1 MIGIKLEEWIGTLRL
16 NAKNNSSYSRY
27 RKWTILRVLC
37 LAVIFSLSIPAI
49 LYLTNFQYSSLF
61 SLDNHSDSDKSAT
74 DIPASC
80 AINTDAQ
87 PQKVADN
94 TLGGSQEITDVTG
107 PGDSLYSLLI
117 DNLADENMAEKLAHS
132 FASTIEQ
139 SLEIPF
145 DHSAPLQVGKRYS
158 ITVDREGKFLQA
170 ALELEAAHVFHAAL
184 DENGLRCWKE
194 EVVLD
199 FKTETISFEISG
211 TLTESVLNTGEG
223 SELALKLS
231 NLFRWDID
239 FQSESF
245 KGDVCKVLFERR
257 YADDRPSGYGRIL
270 CAVYEGKKTGTKT
283 AVLFNNEYYDA
294 KGLELKKN
302 FLRSPLSV
310 IRVTSRYG
318 RRYHPVL
325 RVWRKHNGVDYGAA
339 QGTPVWSI
347 SSGVVMFAGWQNGY
361 GNYVCIRH
369 DNGYESRYGHLHR
382 IFVAKGQRVKQ
393 RQRIGSVGMTG
404 LATGAHLD
412 FQLLVNNKH
421 VNPLNVKMAQSIR
434 TVPVPLNERFSRL
447 AQERLHA
454 LRGIMV
460 SSGTTA
466 ESRVSMQ

>member
-1 MIGIKLEEWIGTLRL
+1 MRLR
-16 NAKNNSSYSRY
+16 ARNNSSYSRY
-27 RKWTILRVLC
+27 SKAGMLRFIV
-37 LAVIFSLSIPAI
+37 LAVFLLASVPSILHLTNIGYTSIFSA
-49 LYLTNFQYSSLF
+49 NSS
-61 SLDNHSDSDKSAT
+61 SDPDKSTT
-74 DIPASC
+74 DNSGSC
-80 AINTDAQ
+80 AINADSQT
-87 PQKVADN
+87 QKVADN

-117 DNLADENMAEKLAHS
+117 DNLADENMANELAKS
-132 FASTIEQ
+132 FAATIEH

-145 DHSAPLQVGKRYS
+145 DQNAPLQVGKRYS
-158 ITVDREGKFLQA
+158 ITVDRDGKFLLA
-170 ALELEAAHVFHAAL
+170 ALELEAAHVFHAAQ

-199 FKTETISFEISG
+199 FKTETISFEICG

-223 SELALKLS
+223 PELALKLS

-245 KGDVCKVLFERR
+245 RGDFCKVLFERR

-347 SSGVVMFAGWQNGY
+347 SSGVVTVAGWQNGY

-404 LATGAHLD
+404 LATGPHLD

-421 VNPLNVKMAQSIR
+421 VNPLNVKMAHSIR
-434 TVPVPLNERFSRL
+434 TVPAPLNERFSRL

-460 SSGTTA
+460 SRGATS

>member
-1 MIGIKLEEWIGTLRL
+1 MRL
-16 NAKNNSSYSRY
+16 SAKNNSSYSRY
-27 RKWTILRVLC
+27 SKSAILRVVF
-37 LAVIFSLSIPAI
+37 LAVILSVSIPTI
-49 LYLTNFQYSSLF
+49 LYLTNIRLTSPFTLGGQG
-61 SLDNHSDSDKSAT
+61 DSDNSSS
-74 DIPASC
+74 DNPASC
-80 AINTDAQ
+80 ATSTDSL

-107 PGDSLYSLLI
+107 PGDSLHSLLI
-117 DNLADENMAEKLAHS
+117 DNLADENMALELAQT
-132 FASTIEQ
+132 FATTIEQ
-139 SLEIPF
+139 SLATPF

-184 DENGLRCWKE
+184 DESGLRCWKE

-199 FKTETISFEISG
+199 FKTETISFDISG

-223 SELALKLS
+223 PEFALKLS

-239 FQSESF
+239 FQSESV

-270 CAVYEGKKTGTKT
+270 CAVYEGKKTGAKT

-393 RQRIGSVGMTG
+393 RQRIGSVGMSG
-404 LATGAHLD
+404 LATGPHLD

-434 TVPVPLNERFSRL
+434 TVPGPLNERFSRL

-454 LRGIMV
+454 LKGIMV
-460 SSGTTA
+460 SRGTA
-466 ESRVSMQ
+466 SESRVSMQ

>member
-1 MIGIKLEEWIGTLRL
+1 MTTLKTSRL
-16 NAKNNSSYSRY
+16 NTPFITRSRKKSYVRAITTVAALIVSVFGIYRFMDSGYEFAFNCDLKADSSS
-27 RKWTILRVLC
+27 VQ
-37 LAVIFSLSIPAI
+37 SQSGP
-49 LYLTNFQYSSLF
+49 
-61 SLDNHSDSDKSAT
+61 
-74 DIPASC
+74 SC
-80 AINTDAQ
+80 AVPTSSESTDKAI
-87 PQKVADN
+87 DN
-94 TLGGSQEITDVTG
+94 TLGGSQEITDVTA

-117 DNLADENMAEKLAHS
+117 DNLADESTAEGLARS
-132 FASTIEQ
+132 FATTIEQ
-139 SLEIPF
+139 SLGTPF
-145 DHSAPLQVGKRYS
+145 DHNAPLQTGKRYS
-158 ITVDREGKFLQA
+158 ITVDREGRLLQA
-170 ALELEAAHVFHAAL
+170 ALELEAAHVFHAVQ

-199 FKTETISFEISG
+199 FKTETISFQIAG

-223 SELALKLS
+223 AELALKLS

-239 FQSESF
+239 FHSESVR
-245 KGDVCKVLFERR
+245 GDSCRVLFERR

-270 CAVYEGKKTGTKT
+270 CAVYEGRKTGVKT
-283 AVLFNNEYYDA
+283 AILFNNEYYDA

-318 RRYHPVL
+318 KRYHPVL

-347 SSGVVMFAGWQNGY
+347 AGGTVTFAGWQNGY
-361 GNYVCIRH
+361 GNYVIIKH

-412 FQLLVNNKH
+412 FQLLVKNKH
-421 VNPLNVKMAQSIR
+421 VNPLNVKMAQSLR
-434 TVPVPLNERFSRL
+434 TVPAPLNERFTRL
-447 AQERLHA
+447 AQERLMT
-454 LRGIMV
+454 LKGLMV
-460 SSGTTA
+460 TQGFGTASKSSF
-466 ESRVSMQ
+466 

>member
-1 MIGIKLEEWIGTLRL
+1 MRL
-16 NAKNNSSYSRY
+16 SSRNNSSYSRY
-27 RKWTILRVLC
+27 SKAGVFRA
-37 LAVIFSLSIPAI
+37 AVIVVVLFAVVPAVI
-49 LYLTNFQYSSLF
+49 YFLGDQYSSLF
-61 SLDNHSDSDKSAT
+61 GLKDSPDDAASAQENS
-74 DIPASC
+74 ASC
-80 AINTDAQ
+80 SVNADTPTQN
-87 PQKVADN
+87 VADN

-117 DNLADENMAEKLAHS
+117 DNLADENIADQLART

-158 ITVDREGKFLQA
+158 ITVDRDGKFLQA

-223 SELALKLS
+223 PELALKLS

-239 FQSESF
+239 FQSESVR
-245 KGDVCKVLFERR
+245 GDVCKVLFERR

-283 AVLFNNEYYDA
+283 AVLFNNEYYDSR
-294 KGLELKKN
+294 GLELKKN

-347 SSGVVMFAGWQNGY
+347 SSGVVTFAGWQNGY

-421 VNPLNVKMAQSIR
+421 VNPLNVKMAHSIR
-434 TVPVPLNERFSRL
+434 TVPAPLNERFSRL
-447 AQERLHA
+447 AQERLLA
-454 LRGIMV
+454 LRGVVISRGMTPDV
-460 SSGTTA
+460 
-466 ESRVSMQ
+466 RVSVQ